1 MNIPHTF
8 SNNKYLFASL
18 MFQTNVDGNN
28 EGRADDA
35 VAPPGGEEQGV
46 AETSGGGEN
55 EVKAE

>member
-1 MNIPHTF
+1 
-8 SNNKYLFASL
+8 

-35 VAPPGGEEQGV
+35 VAPPGGEEQDG
-46 AETSGGGEN
+46 AETSGGGGEI